1 MNVNKDGHYLGYT
14 VSLGEVNPWKDLI
27 ICELGDCGFDMFE
40 DTSSGFV
47 AWGQEESIDEESA
60 RRILESYED
69 KTTILLHVE
78 RTPVQNWNK
87 EWEKNFDPVEIPDF
101 LRIKAPFHE
110 DKQGFRYTLTISP
123 KMAFGTGHHATTLGM
138 CMLMKR
144 MNLTGKR
151 VLDMGC
157 GTGVLGILALK
168 LGAKAA
174 TGIDTD
180 PWAVENSLENAK
192 LNSVEISVIH
202 GDAAKINGKFDVI
215 LANIQRNVLIQDIP
229 IYVRHLQKEG
239 SLLISG
245 FYESDEEDIHSLC
258 TAYHLI
264 LADRF
269 SLNNWVALNYRYK
282 ALSS

>member
-1 MNVNKDGHYLGYT
+1 MSANRDGHFLGYT
-14 VSLGEVNPWKDLI
+14 ISLGEVNPWRDLI

-47 AWGQEESIDEESA
+47 AWGKEEAIDEDGA

-78 RTPVQNWNK
+78 RTPVENWNK
-87 EWEKNFDPVEIPDF
+87 EWEKNFDPVEIADF

-110 DKQGFRYTLTISP
+110 AKQGFRYTLTISP

-138 CMLMKR
+138 CKLMEKMDFTR
-144 MNLTGKR
+144 KR

-168 LGAKAA
+168 MGAKTAA
-174 TGIDTD
+174 GIDID
-180 PWAVENSLENAK
+180 PWAIENSLENAE
-192 LNSVEISVIH
+192 LNSVAMSVTQ
-202 GDAAKINGKFDVI
+202 GDAENINGKFDVI

-229 IYVRHLQKEG
+229 IYVRHLEKGG

-245 FYESDEEDIHSLC
+245 FYESDEANIHSLC
-258 TAYHLI
+258 AAYHLI

-269 SLNNWVALNYRYK
+269 SHNSWVALHYQYK
-282 ALSS
+282 A